1 MKLFINE
8 KSKEISQLLSIN
20 LLSFPLSIM
29 FKDKIEVCLSN
40 CIYNLDKETLEKEQ
54 ELNYN
59 DITTGIEDNENKAKK
74 LQNCFGN
81 LIERNG
87 DCIGGTLYFYNIQG
101 KKIINSYY

>member
-20 LLSFPLSIM
+20 LLSFPHSLM

-40 CIYNLDKETLEKEQ
+40 YIYNLDEETLEKEQ

-59 DITTGIEDNENKAKK
+59 DITTGIEDNENKVKK
-74 LQNCFGN
+74 LQKCFGN
-81 LIERNG
+81 LIERNA
-87 DCIGGTLYFYNIQG
+87 D
-101 KKIINSYY
+101 